1 MASRL
6 VWGQETVI
14 SNITFQTSLCSSAK
28 GDTRI
33 SLVTGI
39 GIMMIATVKPVL
51 SCSVV

>member
-14 SNITFQTSLCSSAK
+14 SNITFQTSLCSPGK

-33 SLVTGI
+33 SLVSGI
-39 GIMMIATVKPVL
+39 R
-51 SCSVV
+51 SVMLA